1 MDNQPLFNSKNKNVA
16 VAIYTALVLTVFAGL
31 MMTLYNRGISVSK
44 EEAFEVENSDI
55 AAIIDEYS
63 DNDDLTKSVSLAA
76 ISEAVP
82 SAPKPAWRENAAKTE
97 ATHAPKIVVIIDDLG
112 LDPEATNILASIP
125 GPYTLAYLPYADNLP
140 MQTATVKA
148 AGHELMVHLPMQ
160 SHRDT
165 ADPGKKALLA
175 GLSFDEFGERMEW
188 NLSQFTGYVGINN
201 HMGSKLTED
210 AALMVRLMA
219 RLRRDGLLFVDSL
232 TTPKSVGKR
241 AAKAIDVPFLARDVF
256 LDNER
261 SAEYI
266 KRQLA
271 TTERVAKLRGYA
283 IAIGHPYPETLNA
296 LKEWQKTLEFK
307 GFKLVAISQ
316 IMAEKVDALQN
327 RIVENRN

>member
-188 NLSQFTGYVGINN
+188 NLSQFTSYVGINN

-316 IMAEKVDALQN
+316 IMAEKVDAQQN
-327 RIVENRN
+327 RVVENRN